1 MRVNTSSI
9 GMASERTYLSRTVR
23 ATKMTITDV
32 RQQLSSGTGW
42 REPLRKCAPSRM
54 PVPAR

>member
-32 RQQLSSGTGW
+32 RQQLSSGTGNPPGNLEHGMGFD
-42 REPLRKCAPSRM
+42 RE
-54 PVPAR
+54 